1 MIEWLLKTFPWLAGW
16 FGYQAGKSAQQ
27 STDQAAAQKETLD
40 VLIKR
45 AATDAEV
52 SAASDAAKRAEL
64 LRDWSTDSK
73 R

>member
-1 MIEWLLKTFPWLAGW
+1 MIDWLLKTFPWLAGW
-16 FGYQAGKSAQQ
+16 FGYQAGKSAQS

-52 SAASDAAKRAEL
+52 AASSDAVNRREMLDK
-64 LRDWSTDSK
+64 WSTDSK